1 MNMSLLLKKKF
12 FTQREVNAIFSHI
25 SPRTL
30 LALAKEQIVES
41 EILSRDQRGVHR
53 KFSLAHLYQIALVTD
68 LASSGLRY
76 TDIRDIIVDPYLKGV
91 DAEGTPKIL
100 NLLNYYILLKI
111 AEELPWVRVDK
122 REDNARWFFVKGPS
136 TTPIP
141 TAIVSERRKI
151 LYEVEFVS
159 VESIWFV
166 QQFNDWRGKY
176 LAEGHRAI
184 IMMIVDF
191 PLIVKHLQDNI
202 ENLQDKAALNFR

>member
-1 MNMSLLLKKKF
+1 MSLLLRKKF
-12 FTQREVNAIFSHI
+12 FTQREVTAIFSHI

-53 KFSLAHLYQIALVTD
+53 KYSLAHLYQIALVTD

-76 TDIRDIIVDPYLKGV
+76 TDIRDIIIDPYLKGV
-91 DAEGTPKIL
+91 DAEGKPKIL
-100 NLLNYYILLKI
+100 NLVNSYIILKI

-122 REDNARWFFVKGPS
+122 REDDAQWFFTKGS

-141 TAIVSERRKI
+141 TTIVSERRKI

-202 ENLQDKAALNFR
+202 EDLQDKADLNYR